1 MNINK
6 QESERILKSVQKN
19 KVTAVTLR
27 YYDTQR
33 YKRQQRMR
41 LQRMVEKK
49 ILLGDEIT
57 VVVVETNQS
66 REYASPTYT

>member
-33 YKRQQRMR
+33 YKRQ
-41 LQRMVEKK
+41 
-49 ILLGDEIT
+49 
-57 VVVVETNQS
+57 
-66 REYASPTYT
+66 